1 MTQALFITGTA
12 AGVGKSTAAQAI
24 IAALQDAGYD
34 GAYYKPIVSGTDS
47 IPESDAGQVRT
58 ACSLEQDVLSTT
70 SYVFKETVS
79 PHLAAA
85 HLLQPVDVD
94 MIRADFSTVALLH
107 DVTIVEG
114 SGGIICPFTLLADG
128 RRVMQ
133 EDVVRALGL
142 TSVIVADSGVG
153 TLNATLLTL
162 AYMRQQELPVAGV
175 ILNRFDADNEVHQ
188 DNLAVIER
196 LGEVDVVATI
206 ADGGAMTVRKP
217 FFLLETEESH

>member
-24 IAALQDAGYD
+24 ITALHGAGYEA
-34 GAYYKPIVSGTDS
+34 AYYKPIVSGTDS
-47 IPESDAGQVRT
+47 IPESDAGRVRA
-58 ACSLEQDVLSTT
+58 ACDLEQDILSTT
-70 SYVFKETVS
+70 SYVFKEAVS

-85 HLLQPVDVD
+85 HLLQPVDLD

-107 DVTIVEG
+107 DATIVEG

-162 AYMRQQELPVAGV
+162 AYMRQQELPVSGV
-175 ILNRFDADNEVHQ
+175 ILNRFDAGNEVHQ
-188 DNLAVIER
+188 DNLAIIER

-217 FFLLETEESH
+217 FFLLETEE